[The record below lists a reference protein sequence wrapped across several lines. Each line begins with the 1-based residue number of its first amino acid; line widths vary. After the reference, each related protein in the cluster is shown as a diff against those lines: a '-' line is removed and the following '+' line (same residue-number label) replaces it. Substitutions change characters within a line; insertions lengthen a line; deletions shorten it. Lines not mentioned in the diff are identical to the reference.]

1 MTMLP
6 FSLERI
12 GIIFSKEVMDN
23 IRDRRTLTNSL
34 FLPLLGPLILALLL
48 ISQVQTMT
56 KGADQALSLP
66 IVGSQYAPQLVEF
79 LRQKGVVMP
88 TSPLN
93 PKLEVQSGTH
103 EVILVIAPDYQKAFQ
118 ATRPATVQIMA
129 DSSRPS
135 AQLAISR
142 TQALLDSYSQQVGAQ
157 RLSARGMSSTLTEV
171 LALKEVDVATPQS
184 RGAFILNLLP
194 YFIIFAAFSGGLYIT
209 IDMVTGERE
218 RNSLEP
224 LVINPV
230 TRQELVLG
238 KLSAALL
245 FTAIGVAETLIG
257 FALMLTIAPV
267 EKLGV
272 QLTPTPL
279 TFLWVFLITL
289 PIMLVAGSLQMV
301 VATFTRNFR
310 EALTY
315 LSLIPLVPAL
325 PGLFISFLPI
335 KAELWMMLIPT
346 GGQQLLIN
354 QLLRGETVN
363 LFYVGISTLATLATG
378 AFFVGL
384 ATRLFGREQM
394 ILGR

>member
-1 MTMLP
+1 MTVLP

-12 GIIFSKEVMDN
+12 GIIFSKEVIDN

-34 FLPLLGPLILALLL
+34 LLPLLGPLILALLL
-48 ISQVQTMT
+48 ISQVQTIT

-66 IVGSQYAPQLVEF
+66 IVGSQNAPQLVEF
-79 LRQKGVVMP
+79 LRRNGVVMP
-88 TSPLN
+88 TPSLN
-93 PKLEVQSGTH
+93 PKLEVQSGTY
-103 EVILVIAPDYQKAFQ
+103 EVVLVIAPDYQKAFQ

-129 DSSRPS
+129 DNSRPS

-142 TQALLDSYSQQVGAQ
+142 TQALLDSYSKEIGAQ
-157 RLSARGMSSTLTEV
+157 RLTARGMSSTLTEV
-171 LALKEVDVATPQS
+171 LALEKVDVATPQS

-272 QLTPTPL
+272 QLTPAPL
-279 TFLWVFLITL
+279 TFFWVFLITL

-378 AFFVGL
+378 AVLIGL
-384 ATRLFGREQM
+384 ATRLFARERM

>member
-1 MTMLP
+1 MTMP

-93 PKLEVQSGTH
+93 PKLEVQSGTY

-142 TQALLDSYSQQVGAQ
+142 TQALLDSYSKQVGAQ
-157 RLSARGMSSTLTEV
+157 RLSARGMSSTLTDV

-245 FTAIGVAETLIG
+245 FTAIGVAETLLG
-257 FALMLTIAPV
+257 FALILTIAPV

-279 TFLWVFLITL
+279 TFFWVFLITL

-301 VATFTRNFR
+301 VAIFTRNFR

>member
-1 MTMLP
+1 VNGLP
-6 FSLERI
+6 FSLERV
-12 GIIFSKEVMDN
+12 GIIFNKEVMDN

-34 FLPLLGPLILALLL
+34 LLPLLGPLILALLL
-48 ISQVQTMT
+48 IAQVQTIT
-56 KGADQALSLP
+56 KGTNEALSLP
-66 IVGSQYAPQLVEF
+66 IVGGQNAPKLVEF
-79 LRQKGVVMP
+79 LKQKGVVMP
-88 TSPLN
+88 TPPLN
-93 PKLEVQSGTH
+93 PKIDVQSGTY
-103 EVILVIAPDYQKAFQ
+103 EVVLLIPPDYQASFQ
-118 ATRPATVQIMA
+118 STRPAKVQILA
-129 DSSRPS
+129 DSSRLS
-135 AQLAISR
+135 AQLSINR
-142 TQALLDSYSQQVGAQ
+142 TQELLDSYSKQVGVQ
-157 RLSARGMSSTLTEV
+157 RLRARGISSTLTEV
-171 LALKEVDVATPQS
+171 LALEQVDVATPQS

-245 FTAIGVAETLIG
+245 FTAIGVAETVIG

-267 EKLGV
+267 EKVGV
-272 QLTPTPL
+272 PLTPSPL
-279 TFLWVFLITL
+279 TFFWVFLMTL

-315 LSLIPLVPAL
+315 LSLIPLIPAL
-325 PGLFISFLPI
+325 PGLLISFLPI
-335 KAELWMMLIPT
+335 KAELWMMFIPT
-346 GGQQLLIN
+346 GGQQLLMN
-354 QLLRGETVN
+354 QLLRGETIN
-363 LFYVGISTLATLATG
+363 LLYVGISTLVTLATG
-378 AFFVGL
+378 VFFVGL
-384 ATRLFGREQM
+384 ATRLFARERM

>member
-1 MTMLP
+1 MTIR

-12 GIIFSKEVMDN
+12 GTICSKEVLDN

-48 ISQVQTMT
+48 ISQGQAMT

-66 IVGSQYAPQLVEF
+66 IVGSQHAPQLVEF

-88 TSPLN
+88 TPPLN
-93 PKLEVQSGTH
+93 PKLEVQSGAY
-103 EVILVIAPDYQKAFQ
+103 EIVLVIAPEYQKAFQ

-129 DSSRPS
+129 DSSRLS
-135 AQLAISR
+135 AQRAITR
-142 TQALLDSYSQQVGAQ
+142 TQALLDSYSKRVGAR
-157 RLSARGMSSTLTEV
+157 RLSARGMSPTLTEV
-171 LALKEVDVATPQS
+171 LVLEEVDVATPQS
-184 RGAFILNLLP
+184 RGALILNVLP

-230 TRQELVLG
+230 SRQELVLG

-257 FALMLTIAPV
+257 FALMLTITPM
-267 EKLGV
+267 ENLGI
-272 QLTPTPL
+272 QLTPAPL
-279 TFLWVFLITL
+279 IFFWVFLITL
-289 PIMLVAGSLQMV
+289 PIMLVAVSLQMV

-315 LSLIPLVPAL
+315 LSLIPLIPAV
-325 PGLFISFLPI
+325 PGLLISFLPI
-335 KAELWMMLIPT
+335 KAELWMMLIPA

-363 LFYVGISTLATLATG
+363 LLHVGISTLTTLATG
-378 AFFVGL
+378 ASLIGL
-384 ATRLFGREQM
+384 ATRLFAREQM

>member
-93 PKLEVQSGTH
+93 PKLEVQSGNY

-245 FTAIGVAETLIG
+245 FTAIGVAETLLG

-279 TFLWVFLITL
+279 TFFWVFLITL